1 MEKSAKIYIVDDGF
15 VAEAIAS
22 ELESQGYR
30 NILPVA
36 NGPKLTDSVA
46 VDEFFARNRPTY
58 AFLPGGK
65 SGGISANQRYPVDL
79 MRDNILVSCHVFE
92 SAHRQGVRK
101 LLYLASSC
109 IYPKFSNQPM
119 KVEYL
124 NTGKLEPTN
133 EPYAMAKLAGLS
145 LCRAYRRQFG
155 DHFISAIPANVFG
168 PGDNFD
174 PEDSHVI
181 AALMRRMHE
190 AKTQNHRDVEIWGS
204 GQPRREFI
212 FSDDLARACVFLM
225 ETYESEEPVNIGV
238 GRDWSIREI
247 AEMIREVVGH
257 TGRLTFDPKRP
268 DGMPAKLL
276 DSSQLAQMGWN
287 PKTSIREGLAATY
300 EWFLQNTAD
309 INGTTD
315 ARAFL

>member
-58 AFLPGGK
+58 VFLPGGK

-92 SAHRQGVRK
+92 SAHRHGVRK

-238 GRDWSIREI
+238 GRDCSIREI

-287 PKTSIREGLAATY
+287 PKTPIREGLASTY
-300 EWFLQNTAD
+300 EWFLRNTVDAD
-309 INGTTD
+309 GIRD